1 MVTRFSLTSSRVE
14 CAATYSSISLERDKS
29 RKFNTCCYL
38 AMKMANSGLGIFIF
52 LTSEGKVCLGTSV
65 LPSRNLESK
74 ALFNIDMTKAFQMRK
89 FDLVSFLTMGC
100 SAGILT
106 GVRLAEA
113 IAVF

>member
-1 MVTRFSLTSSRVE
+1 LLLGDENGKLRVGHFHILDIRGQGLLRD
-14 CAATYSSISLERDKS
+14 ISLA
-29 RKFNTCCYL
+29 L
-38 AMKMANSGLGIFIF
+38 
-52 LTSEGKVCLGTSV
+52 
-65 LPSRNLESK
+65 RNLESK